1 MTTRARAALIAA
13 ALTTAVTLAACKKTE
28 APAPPPTA
36 APVEPTAAPTA
47 VPAPA
52 VTVTD
57 LSLGNSLGPDK
68 KVAKPTDTFSP
79 KDTIFASVSTDGS
92 AASSV
97 IAVKWTFGDGQPV
110 KEDSKTIA
118 PTGPAVTEFSI
129 QKPKGWPKGN
139 YKVEVTV
146 DGKPGPSKTFQVK

>member
-1 MTTRARAALIAA
+1 MTTRIRAALTGVVLVSAF
-13 ALTTAVTLAACKKTE
+13 ALVACKKAET
-28 APAPPPTA
+28 PAPTPTA
-36 APVEPTAAPTA
+36 APAEPTAAPTA

-57 LSLGNSLGPDK
+57 LSLGTSVGADK
-68 KVAKPTDTFSP
+68 KVQKPSDTFSP
-79 KDTIFASVSTDGS
+79 KDTIFAAVSTDGS

-97 IAVKWTFGDGQPV
+97 IAVKWTFGDGQTV

-129 QKPKGWPKGN
+129 QKPKGWPKGS
-139 YKVEVTV
+139 YTVAVTV
-146 DGKPGPSKTFQVK
+146 DGKPGPSKTFKVQ